1 MTNII
6 NNNKKKTNKL
16 KKHQITMVEYRN
28 SSAVEDKVAAAL
40 AKLNNIAA
48 SGKDIMNRMTSA
60 QASMTGV
67 KSGFKNVDSQ
77 LQQMDEI
84 KLRIDQKM
92 AAKVKE
98 ANAWAAAQ
106 KK

>member
-1 MTNII
+1 
-6 NNNKKKTNKL
+6 
-16 KKHQITMVEYRN
+16 
-28 SSAVEDKVAAAL
+28 
-40 AKLNNIAA
+40 
-48 SGKDIMNRMTSA
+48 
-60 QASMTGV
+60 MTGV

-106 KK
+106 KKWSAIWLTELKTSNNKLLTYTYIHKKVQL